1 MDHDGKVRKTSPVGI
16 FMDGGL
22 TQQAQIFCPL
32 SIILS
37 QGSNKALENRLQKDI
52 VIYRRKSQGSPNE
65 LPLT

>member
-37 QGSNKALENRLQKDI
+37 QAANKALENRLQIWLSLSTDE
-52 VIYRRKSQGSPNE
+52 SPKEVLMNGH
-65 LPLT
+65 